1 MEIAFMFALSA
12 LFWTHSWQMLN
23 VYTNPRAL
31 GIVAA
36 AVAVLLLGLVFFGQ
50 GLIMIPEISGPFT
63 AYVLVWIGYAAV
75 VAALSLWGYDD
86 RTLGFYSLFV
96 AVISLLYVVYFFL
109 GDGLLLDAGT
119 TSATGLGAQETGPI
133 SWILGIVS
141 VTFTLLMTLMFFYL
155 APPFMR
161 MRTVTGWFYLVL
173 SVVVL
178 VLAGLVVLG
187 LPLASF

>member
-31 GIVAA
+31 GIIAA
-36 AVAVLLLGLVFFGQ
+36 GVAVLLLGLVFFGQ

-63 AYVLVWIGYAAV
+63 AYVLVWVGYAAV

-96 AVISLLYVVYFFL
+96 AVVSLLYVVYFFL
-109 GDGLLLDAGT
+109 GDGMLLEAGMK
-119 TSATGLGAQETGPI
+119 SATGLNPQETGLI
-133 SWILGIVS
+133 SWVLGMAAV
-141 VTFTLLMTLMFFYL
+141 VFTLLTSLMFFYL

-161 MRTVTGWFYLVL
+161 MRTITGWFYLVL
-173 SVVVL
+173 SVVVV

-187 LPLASF
+187 LPLDSF